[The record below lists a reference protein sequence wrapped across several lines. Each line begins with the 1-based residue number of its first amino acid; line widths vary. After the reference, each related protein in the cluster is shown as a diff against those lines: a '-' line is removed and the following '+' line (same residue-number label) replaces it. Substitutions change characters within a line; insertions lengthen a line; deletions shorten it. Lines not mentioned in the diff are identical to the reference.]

1 MGYGRNRQVPTIV
14 SLFKNHII
22 DANQTYC
29 SHLCMSGDNMS
40 GAKNK
45 RPPTVAVHA
54 KVNQPL
60 QTRLHPVHGFEPVDF
75 HPEEHLVQLAINLS
89 SYGDDWELFWPDP
102 HVIC

>member
-1 MGYGRNRQVPTIV
+1 MGFMGYGRNRQVPTIV

-22 DANQTYC
+22 EYC
-29 SHLCMSGDNMS
+29 SHLCMSGDNMP

-60 QTRLHPVHGFEPVDF
+60 QTRLQPVHGFEPVDF
-75 HPEEHLVQLAINLS
+75 HPGEHFVQLAINLS
-89 SYGDDWELFWPDP
+89 SFDGNWKFL
-102 HVIC
+102 